1 MLVNYIGT
9 VAITKALLPSMVA
22 RKSGH
27 IVCVSSVQGKFAIP
41 QRSAYTASKHAMQA
55 FCDSLRAE
63 MDVHNIQVTV
73 ISPGYINTALSLNAL
88 TGSGQ
93 KYGQMDS
100 ATSTGAN
107 PDTMARQ
114 ILRAILGG
122 KKDVIIAGLAP
133 RVAYYLRYF
142 CPSAYFW
149 VMARR
154 AKKLGS
160 LQ

>member
-1 MLVNYIGT
+1 
-9 VAITKALLPSMVA
+9 
-22 RKSGH
+22 
-27 IVCVSSVQGKFAIP
+27 
-41 QRSAYTASKHAMQA
+41 MQA

-93 KYGQMDS
+93 KYGQIDS
-100 ATSTGAN
+100 ATATGAN

-114 ILRAILGG
+114 ILSAILGG